1 MSEFYLLGQ
10 IALALM
16 LGGLMGWQREQ
27 SGKAAGP
34 RTQALVTAGS
44 TMFIVII
51 LHALGKAEAGR
62 VAAQV
67 VTGIGFIGAGTI
79 IHRSDR
85 VEGVTTASGLW
96 IATGVGMAIAFE
108 YYIVAIITTLLI
120 FGVLSIREKGFTAK
134 VKNYTRK

>member
-10 IALALM
+10 IALALI
-16 LGGLMGWQREQ
+16 LGGIMGWQREQ

-120 FGVLSIREKGFTAK
+120 FGVLSIREKGFKIKAK
-134 VKNYTRK
+134 D